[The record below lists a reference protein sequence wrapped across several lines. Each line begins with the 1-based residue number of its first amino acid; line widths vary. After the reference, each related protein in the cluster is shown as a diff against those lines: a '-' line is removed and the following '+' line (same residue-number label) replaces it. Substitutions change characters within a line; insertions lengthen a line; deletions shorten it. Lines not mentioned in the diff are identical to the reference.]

1 MRRTAALLS
10 THGGRS
16 IPWALADVLVCPL
29 SKQPLRYCEVNGSLV
44 SDAAG
49 VAFPVLDGIPSL
61 VPKDGKLLDD
71 QEVKSEQ
78 EPSTRDSS
86 G

>member
-1 MRRTAALLS
+1 MGRTAALLS

-16 IPWALADVLVCPL
+16 IPRALADVLVCPL
-29 SKQPLRYCEVNGSLV
+29 SKQPLRYCEATRSLA

-49 VAFPVLDGIPSL
+49 VPFPVLDGIPCL
-61 VPKDGKLLDD
+61 VPKDGKLLDA

-78 EPSTRDSS
+78 ESSTRDSS